1 MNLPPSLKDASERR
15 SRMLATARAA
25 LAEDRIVPFYQ
36 PKVDLQA
43 GRTVGWEAL
52 LRIRGTDGEILPPSA
67 IEAAFSDAD
76 ISLQLTDRM
85 LSLVFADIAAWRAD
99 KIDIGRVAVN
109 ISAEDFRQSHA
120 SGLVERLRSHAD
132 FHTRPLTDIELEVT
146 EGVFIGQLASDVSGM
161 LDELRALGVLIALD
175 DFGTGYASL
184 THLRQFPVDVI
195 KIDRSF
201 VERIDGKDPK
211 STAVIDAILQM
222 AKRLGIQTVAEGIE
236 TKHQAQYLRMR
247 GCSTGQGYLFSRPVG
262 AAEVT
267 SLLASLPN
275 DRWEFGRAGAAN
287 DWAPAANG

>member
-1 MNLPPSLKDASERR
+1 M
-15 SRMLATARAA
+15 
-25 LAEDRIVPFYQ
+25 
-36 PKVDLQA
+36 
-43 GRTVGWEAL
+43 
-52 LRIRGTDGEILPPSA
+52 
-67 IEAAFSDAD
+67 
-76 ISLQLTDRM
+76 
-85 LSLVFADIAAWRAD
+85 
-99 KIDIGRVAVN
+99 
-109 ISAEDFRQSHA
+109 
-120 SGLVERLRSHAD
+120 
-132 FHTRPLTDIELEVT
+132 
-146 EGVFIGQLASDVSGM
+146 FIGQLASDVSGM